1 MATYEA
7 PSVQSLGDIMQE
19 LQPAVQGQVDV
30 INAQK
35 EANAGVYEAQRAGLD
50 ATKTR
55 EFNTINT
62 QATGRGMTFSGIPLN
77 EQAEYL
83 STKYLPGVQASHAQ
97 QNADSL
103 AYDRQS
109 ADLNANVFNRAFDWR
124 NQQTLTLND
133 WNKMLAGQEWQTGE
147 REAGQQWQS
156 GENVLNRT
164 HQTSE
169 RVAGQDWQS
178 GENRLNREHT
188 SSENKADREFQA
200 SQNAMNRASQA
211 AARGSGSGSALNA
224 PTRGAEAA
232 RAFLLQNSDSQG
244 KVNPSVWAAAVDM
257 AGKGGMGFG
266 GSDGF
271 ASTFW
276 SYANDDQWKKYK
288 LGYEKYM

>member
-97 QNADSL
+97 QNADAL
-103 AYDRQS
+103 AYDRES
-109 ADLNANVFNRAFDWR
+109 ASLNANVFNRAFDWR
-124 NQQTLTLND
+124 NQQVLTLND

-178 GENRLNREHT
+178 KENQLGRDFTKSERE
-188 SSENKADREFQA
+188 A
-200 SQNAMNRASQA
+200 SQDFTAKQNAASRA
-211 AARGSGSGSALNA
+211 
-224 PTRGAEAA
+224 
-232 RAFLLQNSDSQG
+232 
-244 KVNPSVWAAAVDM
+244 AAAVSY
-257 AGKGGMGFG
+257 GGGGG
-266 GSDGF
+266 GSGGGDTMGRNTINLVESLMSRRG
-271 ASTFW
+271 ADNHVSPNTW
-276 SYANDDQWKKYK
+276 SAA
-288 LGYEKYM
+288 LGAWTTGGGDPAMFLEKYSGQINTSHSKDYIK